1 MLDEFTFASLDGEIH
16 YTVCSPLILNYMLK
30 VIYLGTPQFAVP
42 TLASLIE
49 NQEKLG
55 LKVVAAV
62 CQPDRPKGR
71 GGKVE
76 MPPVKVL
83 AEAHGIPVF
92 QPQALARSPETV
104 EAMKALQP
112 DLLVMVAFGQIL
124 KKNVLEMAPLG
135 VINVHGSLLPE
146 LRGAA
151 PINWSVINGD
161 TVTGVTTMY
170 TEAGV
175 DTGPMLLKTEIAIG
189 PDMTAPEL
197 ATEMSHVGAALLIK
211 TVEALINKTLVPER
225 QDDSKTT
232 LAPMLSRAISKIDF
246 NKPAQEIHNLVRGLT
261 PWPATMANFRDAELK
276 IVKTKMLDDASEI
289 ASAGQQSAAASG
301 KPGEI
306 VKANGKVFVLCGD
319 KKLLELL
326 EVQPANRAKLA
337 ATAWVNGVRLETG
350 ECLT

>member
-1 MLDEFTFASLDGEIH
+1 LKIKRSLISRL
-16 YTVCSPLILNYMLK
+16 SPLSVSQTDLR
-30 VIYLGTPQFAVP
+30 VG
-42 TLASLIE
+42 
-49 NQEKLG
+49 
-55 LKVVAAV
+55 AA
-62 CQPDRPKGR
+62 
-71 GGKVE
+71 KVE

-135 VINVHGSLLPE
+135 VINVHGSLLPA

-175 DTGPMLLKTEIAIG
+175 DTGPMLLKAEIAIG
-189 PDMTAPEL
+189 PDMSAPEL
-197 ATEMSHVGAALLIK
+197 ATEMSHVGADLLIK

-261 PWPATMANFRDAELK
+261 PWPATIANFRDAELK
-276 IVKTKMLDDASEI
+276 IVKTKMLDDAS
-289 ASAGQQSAAASG
+289 ALYQSSAASG

-306 VKANGKVFVLCGD
+306 IKAEGKVFVLCGD

-337 ATAWVNGVRLETG
+337 AAAWVNGVRLETG

>member
-1 MLDEFTFASLDGEIH
+1 LLLSAAR
-16 YTVCSPLILNYMLK
+16 YTIQSVQPLILNYMLK

-104 EAMKALQP
+104 EAMKALATRFTGDGGIWSDSQEKRFR
-112 DLLVMVAFGQIL
+112 DGAVRCNQRTRLTLART
-124 KKNVLEMAPLG
+124 
-135 VINVHGSLLPE
+135 

-175 DTGPMLLKTEIAIG
+175 DTGPMLLKAEIAIG

-197 ATEMSHVGAALLIK
+197 ATEMSQVGADLLIK
-211 TVEALINKTLVPER
+211 TVEALINKTLVAER
-225 QDDSKTT
+225 QDDSKAT

-246 NKPAQEIHNLVRGLT
+246 KKPAQEIHNLVRGLT
-261 PWPATMANFRDAELK
+261 PWPATMANFQRRR
-276 IVKTKMLDDASEI
+276 TKNS
-289 ASAGQQSAAASG
+289 QN
-301 KPGEI
+301 K
-306 VKANGKVFVLCGD
+306 N
-319 KKLLELL
+319 
-326 EVQPANRAKLA
+326 
-337 ATAWVNGVRLETG
+337 TG
-350 ECLT
+350 

>member
-1 MLDEFTFASLDGEIH
+1 
-16 YTVCSPLILNYMLK
+16 
-30 VIYLGTPQFAVP
+30 
-42 TLASLIE
+42 
-49 NQEKLG
+49 
-55 LKVVAAV
+55 
-62 CQPDRPKGR
+62 
-71 GGKVE
+71 
-76 MPPVKVL
+76 
-83 AEAHGIPVF
+83 
-92 QPQALARSPETV
+92 
-104 EAMKALQP
+104 
-112 DLLVMVAFGQIL
+112 
-124 KKNVLEMAPLG
+124 
-135 VINVHGSLLPE
+135 
-146 LRGAA
+146 
-151 PINWSVINGD
+151 
-161 TVTGVTTMY
+161 MY

-175 DTGPMLLKTEIAIG
+175 DTGPMLLRDEIAIG

-276 IVKTKMLDDASEI
+276 IVKTKMLDDAS
-289 ASAGQQSAAASG
+289 ALYQSAATSG
-301 KPGEI
+301 KSGEI
-306 VKANGKVFVLCGD
+306 IKAEGKVFVLCGD

-337 ATAWVNGVRLETG
+337 AAAWVNGVRLETG

>member
-1 MLDEFTFASLDGEIH
+1 
-16 YTVCSPLILNYMLK
+16 
-30 VIYLGTPQFAVP
+30 
-42 TLASLIE
+42 
-49 NQEKLG
+49 
-55 LKVVAAV
+55 
-62 CQPDRPKGR
+62 
-71 GGKVE
+71 

-104 EAMKALQP
+104 EAMKALEP

-135 VINVHGSLLPE
+135 VINVHGSLLPT

-161 TVTGVTTMY
+161 TITGVTTMY

-175 DTGPMLLKTEIAIG
+175 DTGPMLLKAEIAIG
-189 PDMTAPEL
+189 PDMSAPEL
-197 ATEMSHVGAALLIK
+197 ATEMSQVGADLLIK
-211 TVEALINKTLVPER
+211 TVEALINKTLVAER
-225 QDDSKTT
+225 QDDSKAT

-246 NKPAQEIHNLVRGLT
+246 KKPAQEIHNLVRGLT

-276 IVKTKMLDDASEI
+276 IVKTKTLDDTSPLY
-289 ASAGQQSAAASG
+289 QSAAASG

-306 VKANGKVFVLCGD
+306 IKADGKVFVLCGD

-337 ATAWVNGVRLETG
+337 AAASLPMWNGSWLLRRILPDGSAIRTDWKNY
-350 ECLT
+350 